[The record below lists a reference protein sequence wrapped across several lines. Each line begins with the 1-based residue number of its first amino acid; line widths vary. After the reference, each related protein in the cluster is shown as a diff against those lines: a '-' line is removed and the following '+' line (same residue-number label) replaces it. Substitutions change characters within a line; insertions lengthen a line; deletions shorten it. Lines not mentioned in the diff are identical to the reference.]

1 MLSALADGLNAQ
13 TAACNVLV
21 LGVTPEV
28 VGLDWPDQVSIQA
41 YDQSPDMIRAVWRP
55 HPRCESVVTQARWE
69 EIPLPDASAHAIAGD
84 GSLNALPRLDAYPA
98 VLGEMHRVL
107 VPGGRAALRCFLR
120 PDTTEPLDA
129 IAKAVFKGQVGGV
142 SSLKWRL
149 AMALAEPYSASI
161 ELGSVYQAYDALF
174 PSPDALASA
183 TGWSHEEIATI
194 FPYRDSPT
202 RLNFPTLAQFK
213 AACAPWFDVT
223 NALYGDYELST
234 RCPTLVMTRRDQM

>member
-1 MLSALADGLNAQ
+1 MLSALTDGLHVQ
-13 TAACNVLV
+13 TASCNVVV

-28 VGLDWPDQVSIQA
+28 VGLDWPDQVHIQA

-55 HPRCESVVTQARWE
+55 HPRCASSVTQARWE
-69 EIPLPDASAHAIAGD
+69 EIPLRDAGACAIAGD

-98 VLGEMHRVL
+98 VLSEMHRVL
-107 VPGGRAALRCFLR
+107 VPGGRAALRCFVR
-120 PDTTEPLDA
+120 PDTTESLDA
-129 IAKAVFKGQVGGV
+129 IATAVFKGQVGGI
-142 SSLKWRL
+142 SPLKWRL
-149 AMALAEPYSASI
+149 AMALAEPDSGSI
-161 ELGSVYQAYDALF
+161 AFSDVYRAFDALF

-202 RLNFPTLAQFK
+202 RLNFPTFAQFQ

-223 NALYGDYELST
+223 HTLYGNYELST
-234 RCPTLVMTRRDQM
+234 RCPTLVMTRRDQQ